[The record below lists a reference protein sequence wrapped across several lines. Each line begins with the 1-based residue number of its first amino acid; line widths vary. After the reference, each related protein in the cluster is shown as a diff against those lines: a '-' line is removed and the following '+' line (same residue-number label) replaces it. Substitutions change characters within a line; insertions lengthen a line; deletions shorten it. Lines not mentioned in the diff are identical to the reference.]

1 MSDDYLW
8 DGSGEPDPEIARLEK
23 TLAGFR
29 HRGEP
34 PPFVAPEPRRRGW
47 AWSWPRLATAAALL
61 VIAAGVWMFNIRPGG
76 ATWNVTV
83 LEGRPKIGWFH
94 PDHAGKLAV
103 GQWLQT
109 DSTSRA
115 EIEIGSEGVVEVGPN
130 SRLQLVAAQRNDH
143 RLQLRRG
150 LIHARIWAP
159 PGLVTVDTPWASAI
173 DLGCMYTLQV
183 ADDGSGLLRVESG
196 WVAFSYD
203 GRESFV
209 PAGASAQT
217 RPRLGP
223 GTPYFDDAD
232 PRIPETLTRLD
243 FETMSD
249 DARDAALD
257 AVLAAAR
264 PRDGLTL
271 WHLLQRARPRERERV
286 FERLAQLV
294 PPGPSITREGVLRG
308 DHKMFEA
315 WWDQL
320 DLQPLSWWRKWER
333 SWPAEKSR

>member
-1 MSDDYLW
+1 M
-8 DGSGEPDPEIARLEK
+8 
-23 TLAGFR
+23 
-29 HRGEP
+29 
-34 PPFVAPEPRRRGW
+34 APEPRPRGW
-47 AWSWPRLATAAALL
+47 AWSWPRLAIAGALVL
-61 VIAAGVWMFNIRPGG
+61 AIAIAIAGVYNIRPGG

-83 LEGRPKIGWFH
+83 LEGRPKVGWFRL
-94 PDHAGKLAV
+94 DHAGKLAV

-109 DSTSRA
+109 DSSSRA
-115 EIEIGSEGVVEVGPN
+115 EIEIGQEGVVEVGPN
-130 SRLQLVAAQRNDH
+130 SRVQLVAAQRTDH

-159 PGLVTVDTPWASAI
+159 PGLFTVDTPWATAI
-173 DLGCMYTLQV
+173 DLGCMYTLKI

-196 WVAFSYD
+196 WVAFAY
-203 GRESFV
+203 GGTESFV

-232 PRIPETLTRLD
+232 PRVREALRRLD
-243 FETMSD
+243 FERMSD
-249 DARDAALD
+249 AERGAALD
-257 AVLAAAR
+257 EVLTAAR

-271 WHLLQRARPRERERV
+271 WHLLQRVHPGERERV
-286 FERLAQLV
+286 FDRLAELV
-294 PPGPSITREGVLRG
+294 PPGSSITREGVLRG
-308 DHKMFEA
+308 ERRMLEA

-333 SWPAEKSR
+333 PWPEEKSR